1 MKNNTQIGVNKET
14 MAEDKKAYLVDVDL
28 VIRLIMDSK
37 LDPTLDYK
45 DFDKEIYKVIISR
58 MEEEGMSFITEG
70 ITDVEEDESCPY
82 DPEYDD

>member
-1 MKNNTQIGVNKET
+1 
-14 MAEDKKAYLVDVDL
+14 MAQNKKAYLVDVDL
-28 VIRLIMDSK
+28 VIRLIMDDK
-37 LDPTLDYK
+37 LDPAIDYK
-45 DFDKEIYKVIISR
+45 DFDKAIYKAIKSR

>member
-1 MKNNTQIGVNKET
+1 
-14 MAEDKKAYLVDVDL
+14 MAENKKAYLVDVDL

-37 LDPTLDYK
+37 LDPVLDYK
-45 DFDKEIYKVIISR
+45 DFDKAIYKAIRSR

>member
-1 MKNNTQIGVNKET
+1 
-14 MAEDKKAYLVDVDL
+14 MAKDKKAYLVDVDL
-28 VIRLIMDSK
+28 VIRLIMDSE

-45 DFDKEIYKVIISR
+45 DFDKAIYKAIVSR
-58 MEEEGMSFITEG
+58 MEEEGMCFITEG